1 MEKIFENKVG
11 VVTGA
16 SFGIGRATAV
26 AFAQRGAK
34 VIVADWIEDKEE
46 QKLKQIKEAGSEG
59 IFVQCDVSKSDHVK
73 AMIDP
78 FMRCASFS
86 FM

>member
-34 VIVADWIEDKEE
+34 GIVADWIEDKEK
-46 QKLKQIKEAGSEG
+46 QTLKQIKEAGSEG

-73 AMIDP
+73 AMIDK
-78 FMRCASFS
+78 AISTLGA
-86 FM
+86 